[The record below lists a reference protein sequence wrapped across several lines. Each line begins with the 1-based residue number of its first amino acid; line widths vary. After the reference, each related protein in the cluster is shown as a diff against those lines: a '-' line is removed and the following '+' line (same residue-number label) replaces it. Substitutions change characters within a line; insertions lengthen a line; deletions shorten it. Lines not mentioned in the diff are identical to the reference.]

1 MDSCDH
7 GWKGLE
13 LARSHLRT
21 ARWVTLAADS
31 STQRASTQRPR
42 TQRALTQ
49 RPRTQHSLSAP
60 SEYSISRVVPGSA
73 IGLAPDKQPM
83 ST

>member
-31 STQRASTQRPR
+31 STQRASTQ
-42 TQRALTQ
+42 
-49 RPRTQHSLSAP
+49 HSLSAP

-73 IGLAPDKQPM
+73 IKLAPDKRPM